1 MAFTAS
7 ERERFSHLLTGKG
20 WRLEDDTLW
29 SPTRGLYFNESHFAD
44 WSPAEMREVFTRRG
58 DRIQKAAIDGWECL
72 VGEHRDV
79 CSAAAEVIDA

>member
-7 ERERFSHLLTGKG
+7 ERERFIHLLTSKG

-44 WSPAEMREVFTRRG
+44 WSPAEMRDVFARRG
-58 DRIQKAAIDGWECL
+58 NRIQKAAIDGWERS

-79 CSAAAEVIDA
+79 CSAAEELINA